1 MTEVAAFTASLDRC
15 LEEPRFIPEF
25 YQRFLSAS
33 DEVRHKF
40 AMTNFDDQERR
51 LARSLRVLGAAV
63 TGDPAALRHLAKRAE
78 SHDRHHLDIKYEL
91 YDLWRESLLQT
102 ASEIDP
108 HWNDETDT
116 SWQVVLDHAIHYMT
130 KRY

>member
-15 LEEPRFIPEF
+15 LGEPRFIPEF
-25 YQRFLSAS
+25 YQRFLAAS
-33 DEVRHKF
+33 EDVRHKF
-40 AMTNFDDQERR
+40 AMTNFDDQEKR

-78 SHDRHHLDIKYEL
+78 SHDRYHLDIKYEL
-91 YDLWRESLLQT
+91 YDLWRESLLAT
-102 ASEIDP
+102 AAQFDP
-108 HWNDETDT
+108 HWNEETDN